1 MSFAS
6 TRLPSSPASTANEI
20 RFAAVACLAAA
31 LVLVLTT
38 MLRGPI
44 KDDIAWLLYVSEQWL
59 AGRRLYVDLVEVN
72 PPLIVWLCAIP
83 VRLAQLL
90 GLAPQLVAM
99 PLFAAVILACAWWT
113 ARLLNQAGR
122 IVADPSIAF
131 AVIGCVL
138 LLIPGGEFGQREHL
152 LVATALPY
160 LVLVGNEMCGAPTST
175 RQAILVGIVAALGCS
190 LKPRYLIAFG
200 SVEIFAMLQGVRLL
214 RPVNLAATVTLGL
227 YVVSIAWFTPS
238 FFSEAVPM
246 ALGLYGDGDSP
257 LRDLLWDSR
266 TLVLGLAAAAL
277 LLATSRRFAADIKR
291 QGVVILFAAAA
302 TLVCIIQ
309 GKNWF
314 YHRLPATI
322 SAVLGLLALIH
333 LRLQLEGWRMSWQAL
348 VPAMLAALALMVFG
362 QNAYD
367 RLHPQIEQALARDKT
382 MVTRLD
388 AVIEQ
393 EHARTY
399 IAFSEWIALG
409 FPVVNETGVAWASR
423 FDSMWPLHNLIGR
436 GEATPWPVADWVVA
450 DFLRVC
456 PDIAV
461 VDRRGSA
468 DYVALLGASHP
479 EFRRAWTLYHP
490 IAAFNGVMVF
500 RNFATEADRL
510 VKSCGASR
518 RTTAQAQ

>member
-6 TRLPSSPASTANEI
+6 TRLSSSPASAANAI
-20 RFAAVACLAAA
+20 RLAALTCLAAA
-31 LVLVLTT
+31 LALMLTT
-38 MLRGPI
+38 TLRVPI
-44 KDDIAWLLYVSEQWL
+44 KDDIAWLFYVSEQWL

-72 PPLIVWLCAIP
+72 PPLIVWLYAIP

-90 GLAPQLVAM
+90 GLAPRFVAM
-99 PLFAAVILACAWWT
+99 PAFAALILACAWWT
-113 ARLLNQAGR
+113 VRLLNQAGR
-122 IVADPSIAF
+122 IVDTGIAF

-152 LVATALPY
+152 LVAAALPY
-160 LVLVGNEMCGAPTST
+160 LVLVGNEMCGARPST
-175 RQAILVGIVAALGCS
+175 RQAVMVGVVAALGCA

-200 SVEIFAMLQGVRLL
+200 SVEIFAMLQGARLA
-214 RPVNLAATVTLGL
+214 RPVSLAAAATLGL
-227 YVVSIAWFTPS
+227 YGVAIACFTPS

-246 ALGLYGDGDSP
+246 ALGLYGAGDSSFGDLVWESRP
-257 LRDLLWDSR
+257 LL
-266 TLVLGLAAAAL
+266 LGLAAAAL
-277 LLATSRRFAADIKR
+277 LLATSRPFGADTKR
-291 QGVVILFAAAA
+291 PAVIILFAAAA
-302 TLVCIIQ
+302 TVVCVIQ

-322 SAVLGLLALIH
+322 SAVLGLVGLIYPR
-333 LRLQLEGWRMSWQAL
+333 LRRGNWRVSWQAL
-348 VPAMLAALALMVFG
+348 APAMLAAIALTAFG
-362 QNAYD
+362 QRAYD
-367 RLHPQIEQALARDKT
+367 RLHPQIEQALERDKT
-382 MVTRLD
+382 IVARLD
-388 AVIEQ
+388 GVIRH

-423 FDSMWPLHNLIGR
+423 FDSMWPLHALISG
-436 GEATPWPVADWVVA
+436 GGVTSWPVADWVVA

-468 DYVALLGASHP
+468 DYVALLGANHP
-479 EFRRAWTLYHP
+479 DFRGAWALYHP

-500 RNFATEADRL
+500 RNRATNEERL
-510 VKSCGASR
+510 AKSCG
-518 RTTAQAQ
+518 TP